1 MILNSLQE
9 PSAESKHITG
19 IVPPGLRLDGLCQQ
33 SRQRHR
39 DRFSVFKRDQ
49 QGYGIAALVD
59 KFELYRL
66 AVVES
71 FARRELAAADDHG
84 FGSVCRGRLCCH
96 MESASRLRVE
106 QVPSGNDRG
115 ETRLQADPGPEHET
129 SAVGQRYICMDIT
142 YPCGAMQSLA
152 RLRYTQ
158 ARQYRRIV
166 CSIAR
171 EP

>member
-1 MILNSLQE
+1 MLLNAVQE

-84 FGSVCRGRLCCH
+84 FGRRPSGCAGVDFAAIWNPRVASELSRHPQATIVGRRACKRIPGQTTK
-96 MESASRLRVE
+96 RLRLH
-106 QVPSGNDRG
+106 NAIF
-115 ETRLQADPGPEHET
+115 LW
-129 SAVGQRYICMDIT
+129 
-142 YPCGAMQSLA
+142 L
-152 RLRYTQ
+152 
-158 ARQYRRIV
+158 
-166 CSIAR
+166 
-171 EP
+171 

>member
-71 FARRELAAADDHG
+71 FERRELAAADHHV
-84 FGSVCRGRLCCH
+84 FVSPPSVCAGVDFAAIWNPRVASELSKYPQATIVGRRACKPIPGQ
-96 MESASRLRVE
+96 STKRLPLDNAIFVW
-106 QVPSGNDRG
+106 
-115 ETRLQADPGPEHET
+115 
-129 SAVGQRYICMDIT
+129 I
-142 YPCGAMQSLA
+142 
-152 RLRYTQ
+152 
-158 ARQYRRIV
+158 
-166 CSIAR
+166 
-171 EP
+171 